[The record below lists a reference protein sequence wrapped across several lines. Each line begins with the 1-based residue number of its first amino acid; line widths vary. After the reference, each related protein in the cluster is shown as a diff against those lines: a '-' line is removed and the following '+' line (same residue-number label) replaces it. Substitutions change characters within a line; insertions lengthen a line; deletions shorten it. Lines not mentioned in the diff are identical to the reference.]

1 LTVDTIDDAVAA
13 AETQWRE
20 YGVTEADR
28 AALAADLRSELEA
41 AATDGVTP
49 AQLLGDDLPA
59 LARRL
64 ADEAGVARVPAEYGR
79 VVRTALAG
87 AVIGA
92 VAGYLAMLVI
102 YPVAVHLVDLPRS
115 FKVPLLLA
123 IIVYYGIPAALLVAG
138 AVIAV
143 RTRLRDLPKVR
154 ATANRML
161 LLMPLAGIAVTPIT
175 IAFAWLTGYSLALA
189 IVAVEIGLVV
199 AAIIGATV
207 LARRWTL
214 REPARQPLVTG
225 A

>member
-1 LTVDTIDDAVAA
+1 MDTIDDAVAA
-13 AETQWRE
+13 AEAQWRA

-41 AATDGVTP
+41 ATDGVTP
-49 AQLLGDDLPA
+49 AQLLGDDLPG

-64 ADEAGVARVPAEYGR
+64 ADEAGVTRVPAEYGR
-79 VVRTALAG
+79 VVRTALVG

-138 AVIAV
+138 AVITV

-175 IAFAWLTGYSLALA
+175 SAFAWITGYSLALA

-199 AAIIGATV
+199 TAIIGATV

-214 REPARQPLVTG
+214 REPARQSLVT
-225 A
+225 AS